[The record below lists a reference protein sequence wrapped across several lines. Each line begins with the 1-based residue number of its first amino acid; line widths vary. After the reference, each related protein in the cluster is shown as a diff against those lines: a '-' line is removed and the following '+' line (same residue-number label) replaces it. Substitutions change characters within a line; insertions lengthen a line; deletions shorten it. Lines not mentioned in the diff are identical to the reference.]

1 MSQPLVLVVMGS
13 RSDLPA
19 MEGCMAQ
26 LKEMDIPYEVRVL
39 SAHRTPE
46 AVLELSEKA
55 AENGVKV
62 IIAAAGGAAHLA
74 GVIASSTVLPVIGIP
89 MQTSAL
95 GGMDSLLSTVQMPA
109 GVPVATVAIGKA
121 GAKNAAI
128 LAAQMIGLADPAVQK
143 KVAAFKKA
151 QKESVLAGSR
161 LQEAE

>member
-1 MSQPLVLVVMGS
+1 MKQAKVLIMMGS

-19 MEGCMAQ
+19 MEGCMEQ
-26 LKEMDIPYEVRVL
+26 LDAFQVPYLVRIL

-46 AVLELSEKA
+46 AVPELSKEA
-55 AENGVKV
+55 QSQGIQV

-74 GVIASSTVLPVIGIP
+74 GVLASSTVLPVIGIP

-95 GGMDSLLSTVQMPA
+95 GGMDSLLSTVQMPS

-128 LAAQMIGLADPAVQK
+128 LACQMIGLQDPAIQEKVKVFKQEQAK
-143 KVAAFKKA
+143 KV
-151 QKESVLAGSR
+151 LADSIY
-161 LQEAE
+161 E